1 MDSDN
6 RQLTGRVWGL
16 ALVALLASI
25 FGAWATA
32 ASVFLVSAVI
42 AGTCFAAMLFW
53 LFTASRTNEAE
64 AQRQAAEICRL
75 KALSATAP
83 GVWCHWSAGR
93 SDDHR
98 AADFADHLGLEP
110 GSGFDDF
117 VTGLA
122 HDHATRLAGALDALR
137 SGTGSDRF
145 AMTVETADGSRS
157 VEAVAGNADNSG
169 GLVVWLRDVSDAT
182 AAAALAAERDR
193 LRDTLDTLPL
203 PLWRRDGDQTL
214 VYCNK
219 AYADI
224 VETDAGSA
232 TAGDGIELVAEA
244 EAGKTRRLAKE
255 AQTSGEA
262 RTAAHHVIVHG
273 ARRLLKIAE
282 SPLGEETVGI
292 GFDVTDAEET
302 SRTLDQ
308 HIEAHAAVIERLT
321 TAIVIFGPDKQ
332 LEFFN
337 SAYAKLFDLD
347 RDWLLTKPLLG
358 EVLEV
363 LRTARKLPE
372 MADFPDFKKKREAM
386 FTDLIEP
393 LEEVQ
398 LQPDGSSVRLVAA
411 PHPFGGLLFTFE
423 DVTDTLA
430 LESSLNTQIAVQRA
444 TLDNLYEGV
453 AVFGSDGRLKL
464 RNPGFAR
471 IWRLSPEQ
479 LDGETHIAEVVEQT
493 KEF

>member
-1 MDSDN
+1 
-6 RQLTGRVWGL
+6 
-16 ALVALLASI
+16 
-25 FGAWATA
+25 
-32 ASVFLVSAVI
+32 
-42 AGTCFAAMLFW
+42 MLFW

-182 AAAALAAERDR
+182 AAAAALAAERDR

-224 VETDAGSA
+224 VETDAASA
-232 TAGDGIELVAEA
+232 TAGDGIDA
-244 EAGKTRRLAKE
+244 
-255 AQTSGEA
+255 
-262 RTAAHHVIVHG
+262 
-273 ARRLLKIAE
+273 LLKQR
-282 SPLGEETVGI
+282 SVWWRQHPTVGS
-292 GFDVTDAEET
+292 A
-302 SRTLDQ
+302 
-308 HIEAHAAVIERLT
+308 
-321 TAIVIFGPDKQ
+321 TAS
-332 LEFFN
+332 N
-337 SAYAKLFDLD
+337 SIYA
-347 RDWLLTKPLLG
+347 LLK
-358 EVLEV
+358 
-363 LRTARKLPE
+363 
-372 MADFPDFKKKREAM
+372 
-386 FTDLIEP
+386 
-393 LEEVQ
+393 
-398 LQPDGSSVRLVAA
+398 
-411 PHPFGGLLFTFE
+411 H
-423 DVTDTLA
+423 
-430 LESSLNTQIAVQRA
+430 
-444 TLDNLYEGV
+444 
-453 AVFGSDGRLKL
+453 
-464 RNPGFAR
+464 
-471 IWRLSPEQ
+471 
-479 LDGETHIAEVVEQT
+479 
-493 KEF
+493 